1 MAKCYKF
8 GFWQI
13 CILEGVLS
21 HHWWKVKGLLQIM
34 VPNIQNYVS
43 LMVRRFPRFW
53 KFLCMWCPKG
63 VLQGGSL
70 TFTCELAIMLA
81 AALVTTHHTLDI
93 LILIVILRTTR
104 LATIRPGSGAL
115 LQLPQTRAD
124 TRGHERQRVFW
135 HGRREVVTEDWLPP
149 GLGDKRH
156 PCGAREA

>member
-1 MAKCYKF
+1 
-8 GFWQI
+8 
-13 CILEGVLS
+13 
-21 HHWWKVKGLLQIM
+21 
-34 VPNIQNYVS
+34 
-43 LMVRRFPRFW
+43 
-53 KFLCMWCPKG
+53 
-63 VLQGGSL
+63 
-70 TFTCELAIMLA
+70 MLA
-81 AALVTTHHTLDI
+81 AALVATYHTLDI

-115 LQLPQTRAD
+115 LKLPQTRAD